1 MPTPKKEI
9 KSKKVVVKKT
19 PVKKPKEGV
28 NSPAVVEKGEASKK
42 LKKLP
47 YLYAVGRRKT
57 STARVRFYAK
67 DSRTGFLIN
76 QKDYREYFPYFE
88 FQQIVEAPL
97 KKLDLLGKNY
107 ITVKVEGGG
116 TRGQAEAV
124 RHGLGRVLLKMDET
138 LRKTLRGEG
147 FLTRDSRKKER
158 KKPGLKRARRA
169 PQWSKR

>member
-1 MPTPKKEI
+1 MPTTKTKKTA
-9 KSKKVVVKKT
+9 KKKT
-19 PVKKPKEGV
+19 PAIKVKKDL
-28 NSPAVVEKGEASKK
+28 VEKEEPVKK
-42 LKKLP
+42 VKKLP

-67 DSRTGFLIN
+67 DSKGEFLIN
-76 QKDYREYFPYFE
+76 QKDYKEYFPYFE

-97 KKLDLLGKNY
+97 KKIDLLGKNQ

-116 TRGQAEAV
+116 KRGQAEAI
-124 RHGLGRVLLKMDET
+124 RQGLGRVLLKMDKS
-138 LRKTLRGEG
+138 LKKTLRGEG

-169 PQWSKR
+169 PQWAKR

>member
-1 MPTPKKEI
+1 MPTTTTKSSPAKKSPKK
-9 KSKKVVVKKT
+9 KAVTAKKDLDKKPVEKKEE
-19 PVKKPKEGV
+19 PVKKV
-28 NSPAVVEKGEASKK
+28 
-42 LKKLP
+42 KKLP

-57 STARVRFYAK
+57 STARVRFYSK
-67 DSRTGFLIN
+67 DSRGQIIVN
-76 QKDYREYFPYFE
+76 QKDYKDYFSYFE

-97 KKLDLLGKNY
+97 KKLDLFGKNY

-138 LRKTLRGEG
+138 LKKTLRGEG

-169 PQWSKR
+169 PQWAKR